1 MKQYKLVQVGNP
13 TLRQPCVAYAAKDIL
28 SVKVHDTVERM
39 KYTMRVF
46 HGVGLA
52 APQIGLQ
59 KQLFVL
65 RLAPNKFRPGLKQV
79 RPYAV
84 FNPEITS
91 YDRHT
96 EEDWEGCFSV
106 AEANLFAKV
115 HRSDKITVK
124 YIDLSGREITK
135 DLDGLEA
142 RVFQHEY
149 DHLQGLVFLDRKP
162 DAATFMSA
170 NEYKAMRQQESLNY
184 A

>member
-13 TLRQPCVAYAAKDIL
+13 QFRKTCHVYPPKEIITKSTQ
-28 SVKVHDTVERM
+28 DTVRRM
-39 KYTMRVF
+39 KYTMRVV

-59 KQLFVL
+59 KQLFVM
-65 RLAPNKFRPGLKQV
+65 RLSPNKFRPELTKV

-91 YDRHT
+91 YHEVRT
-96 EEDWEGCFSV
+96 EDWEGCFSV

-115 HRSDKITVK
+115 SRSAAIHVR
-124 YIDLSGREITK
+124 YIDEACKEVTREIT
-135 DLDGLEA
+135 GLEA
-142 RVFQHEY
+142 RIFQHEY
-149 DHLQGLVFLDRKP
+149 DHLHGEVFLDKNF
-162 DAATFMSA
+162 DAKTLMSA
-170 NEYKAMRQQESLNY
+170 TEYRAMRKREVV